1 MLRAFEQKHAP
12 INIQVALPSLEAIKR
27 AVEMRM
33 GVALLP
39 KRCALSEIASGKL
52 AAVRIP
58 QVRLVRQLRLVYR
71 RAGDLSHAAQAFL
84 AVAKEQ
90 HPD

>member
-1 MLRAFEQKHAP
+1 L
-12 INIQVALPSLEAIKR
+12 
-27 AVEMRM
+27 RM

-58 QVRLVRQLRLVYR
+58 QVRLVRQLRLIYR
-71 RAGDLSHAAQAFL
+71 RVGDLSHAAQAFL

-90 HPD
+90 HPE

>member
-1 MLRAFEQKHAP
+1 M
-12 INIQVALPSLEAIKR
+12 
-27 AVEMRM
+27 
-33 GVALLP
+33 ALLP
-39 KRCALSEIASGKL
+39 KRCALSEIAGGKL

-58 QVRLVRQLRLVYR
+58 HVRLVRQLRLVYR